1 MPPTIPRRSAENF
14 LTDFRQLI
22 LEMNDLTPDELT
34 EVLPHREHRHHDTG
48 AATFLEKEKTRLVLV
63 GNPNVGKSM
72 FFNHLTG
79 LYVDVSNFPGTTVEV
94 SHGDHP
100 KFAVYDTPGIYGV
113 SSFNDEERVARDII
127 LEGDLILNVVDAVH
141 LERDLFL
148 TLQLIDM
155 GKKIVVC
162 LNMMDEA
169 AARGVSI
176 NVKELSDRLGVPVL
190 PTTAIRKAG
199 FERLEEHIAQA
210 CVGSSDPWLHR
221 RLHELL
227 NRVGSQ
233 AEALMVLEGDAII
246 AERHGVPPGDER
258 ELLYVERRN
267 RVNRLLDKV
276 VTVAEQKRSISAT
289 LGRYATSPWLGFP
302 FLAVILY
309 ALYLFVVTFI
319 TGDVVDFTE
328 GTVGNRMFEP
338 WVKDHVAAWTATEIV
353 VEKVGEDAAG
363 EETTLATRT
372 FNFPEGTDAN
382 PALLKQMSD
391 FREGG
396 TNNLRYNFSSPWAVI
411 FFGEFGAFSMTVT
424 YLLFLLLP
432 LVLGFY
438 LSLSLL
444 EDSGYLPRL
453 ATFVDRA
460 LAMIGLNGR
469 AIIPLI
475 LGFGCVTMATITTR
489 LLGTDREKRIATT
502 ILQFAIP
509 CSAQLAVIAA
519 LLATAGTA
527 ATLVYVAVILT
538 VFIAIGT
545 VLDKTLPGTS
555 SPLLLDLPPMRL
567 PRPRNV
573 LQKTWVKTLAFMKE
587 ATPWFF
593 IGALAVSVLQVTG
606 LLQRW
611 VDLLAP
617 ITTGWLKLPAE
628 ASQAFVMG
636 LVRRDFGAAG
646 LYDMALTPMQ
656 VVVALTTITLFV
668 PCIASLMVML
678 KERGTRE
685 GLIIWAGS
693 WVVAFGVGGL
703 VALVVI

>member
-1 MPPTIPRRSAENF
+1 
-14 LTDFRQLI
+14 
-22 LEMNDLTPDELT
+22 MNNLTPDEIT
-34 EVLPHREHRHHDTG
+34 EALPHREHRHHDTG
-48 AATFLEKEKTRLVLV
+48 AATFLEKGKTRLVLV

-72 FFNHLTG
+72 FFNYLTG

-100 KFAVYDTPGIYGV
+100 KYAVYDTPGIYGV

-148 TLQLIDM
+148 TLQLVDM
-155 GKKIVVC
+155 GKKMVVC

-169 AARGVSI
+169 VRRGVSI
-176 NVKELSDRLGVPVL
+176 NVQELSNRLGVPVL
-190 PTTAIRKAG
+190 PTTAIHKTG
-199 FERLEEHIAQA
+199 FDRMEEHIAQA
-210 CVGSSDPWLHR
+210 CVGNSEPSLHR

-233 AEALMVLEGDAII
+233 AEALMVLEGDSVI
-246 AERHGVPPGDER
+246 AERHGVPPSDER
-258 ELLYVERRN
+258 ELIYVERRN

-276 VTVAEQKRSISAT
+276 VTVTEQKRSISAT

-309 ALYLFVVTFI
+309 ALYLFVGTFI
-319 TGDVVDFTE
+319 AGDVVDLTE
-328 GTVGNRMFEP
+328 GTIGNRMFEP
-338 WVKDHVAAWTATEIV
+338 WVKDHVAAWTATEIM
-353 VEKVGEDAAG
+353 VEKVGEDAVG
-363 EETTLATRT
+363 EEITLAARR
-372 FNFPEGTDAN
+372 FSFPEGTDAN
-382 PALLKQMSD
+382 PALLQQMND
-391 FREGG
+391 FRKDGIS
-396 TNNLRYNFSSPWAVI
+396 NIRYDFSSPWAVI

-432 LVLGFY
+432 LVIGFY

-453 ATFVDRA
+453 ATFVDRS
-460 LAMIGLNGR
+460 LTMIGLNGR

-519 LLATAGTA
+519 LLATAGTG

-567 PRPRNV
+567 PRARNV
-573 LQKTWVKTLAFMKE
+573 FQKTWVKTLAFMKE

-593 IGALAVSVLQVTG
+593 IGALAVSILQVTG
-606 LLQRW
+606 LLQQW
-611 VDLLAP
+611 VDALAP

-685 GLIIWAGS
+685 GLIIWIGS
-693 WVVAFGVGGL
+693 WILAFGIGGL